1 MPIPLARPRHPR
13 ARPVRL
19 LNAAF
24 VLSGL
29 LLGTWARAQG
39 QAPNASST
47 SSGGA
52 ASAPA
57 AAASVC
63 AGDPSCTE
71 VSAFAM
77 SVVEFRATLQGNWKV
92 LTTTLRFR
100 NKLNRPLVL
109 GYVVGSGGATD
120 DRGNRYI
127 VKDGE
132 IRGIGL
138 ITQRADDKFVIAPGE
153 TGDARFTLVWGG
165 QGIYGSTFDLDL
177 TVREITPVG
186 NGQTTLGSEYPL
198 QIVGLVDGAR
208 SAGPGVAQVS
218 GTAPAAG
225 SAPATGAA
233 PASTVSQPAPGG
245 APPAQTSG
253 TSPFGIPAPAGGAA
267 CAPGA
272 SCQDTGTFTVTLG
285 QTASA
290 VSGKNQ
296 LVRFALRVK
305 NKTNQPLV
313 LAYKAGTN
321 SAVDEQGNRYAGSLP
336 GAHDGSAQGIGTLEG
351 ARIDPQFQ
359 VAPGGTR
366 DLQMVLTRSDA
377 GSRPVGKTFTLN
389 TVLVELKGSGQQWQ
403 KVRENAVH
411 LGAPGAVATP
421 VGQTPAN
428 DQVQKASDLIRGL
441 LGGK

>member
-1 MPIPLARPRHPR
+1 MPTSLARTRH
-13 ARPVRL
+13 AGACPVPVLHAAFL
-19 LNAAF
+19 LAGVLLGASAQAQGPSPNAA
-24 VLSGL
+24 S
-29 LLGTWARAQG
+29 
-39 QAPNASST
+39 
-47 SSGGA
+47 SSGGTG
-52 ASAPA
+52 SAPA

-218 GTAPAAG
+218 GTAPHRARR
-225 SAPATGAA
+225 S
-233 PASTVSQPAPGG
+233 
-245 APPAQTSG
+245 
-253 TSPFGIPAPAGGAA
+253 
-267 CAPGA
+267 
-272 SCQDTGTFTVTLG
+272 
-285 QTASA
+285 
-290 VSGKNQ
+290 
-296 LVRFALRVK
+296 ALR
-305 NKTNQPLV
+305 
-313 LAYKAGTN
+313 
-321 SAVDEQGNRYAGSLP
+321 
-336 GAHDGSAQGIGTLEG
+336 
-351 ARIDPQFQ
+351 
-359 VAPGGTR
+359 
-366 DLQMVLTRSDA
+366 
-377 GSRPVGKTFTLN
+377 RPVRRSAGD
-389 TVLVELKGSGQQWQ
+389 
-403 KVRENAVH
+403 
-411 LGAPGAVATP
+411 TP
-421 VGQTPAN
+421 T
-428 DQVQKASDLIRGL
+428 RGWSARYRRA
-441 LGGK
+441 

>member
-1 MPIPLARPRHPR
+1 
-13 ARPVRL
+13 
-19 LNAAF
+19 
-24 VLSGL
+24 
-29 LLGTWARAQG
+29 
-39 QAPNASST
+39 
-47 SSGGA
+47 
-52 ASAPA
+52 
-57 AAASVC
+57 
-63 AGDPSCTE
+63 
-71 VSAFAM
+71 M

-127 VKDGE
+127 VKDGD

-198 QIVGLVDGAR
+198 QVVGLVDGAR
-208 SAGPGVAQVS
+208 SAGPGVAQAS

-225 SAPATGAA
+225 SAPATGAP
-233 PASTVSQPAPGG
+233 PASTSPPAPGG
-245 APPAQTSG
+245 APPAQTAA
-253 TSPFGIPAPAGGAA
+253 SPFGIPAASGSAHCAAGT
-267 CAPGA
+267 
-272 SCQDTGTFTVTLG
+272 SCQDVGTFSVSVN
-285 QTASA
+285 QTAAAS
-290 VSGKNQ
+290 SGKNQ
-296 LVRFALRVK
+296 LVRFSVRVK
-305 NKTNQPLV
+305 NQTAQPLA
-313 LAYKAGTN
+313 LAYKAGT
-321 SAVDEQGNRYAGSLP
+321 STAVDDQGNSYTWGAP
-336 GAHDGSAQGIGTLEG
+336 GTHDASAQGIGTLEG

-359 VAPGGTR
+359 LAPGGTR
-366 DLQMVLTRSDA
+366 DMQMVLTRVGAS
-377 GSRPVGKTFTLN
+377 SRPPGKTFTLN

-411 LGAPGAVATP
+411 LAAPGAVATP
-421 VGQTPAN
+421 TVGQTPGN